1 MHDLQF
7 ASSEPSFGFCQAIFD
22 LDDDIHLVGVGVFA
36 PEAALFGGVVE
47 EDEGGARVL
56 PAQGFEA
63 GEVHA
68 SFGDGVHEYEVEA
81 LEGLGR
87 AGGDE
92 QPGVALVPFEG
103 GGAFLEGFLIGLV
116 LAGNGRQVAFQG
128 VPLRSPVFGNMLLL
142 NGEGGLG
149 SQADRSIF
157 SMVARVLSL
166 FTLLNPPNPLS
177 LAL

>member
-7 ASSEPSFGFCQAIFD
+7 ASSEPSFGFCQTIFD
-22 LDDDIHLVGVGVFA
+22 LDDDVHFVGVGVFA

-68 SFGDGVHEYEVEA
+68 GFGDGVNEYEVEA
-81 LEGLGR
+81 LEGLGG

-92 QPGVALVPFEG
+92 
-103 GGAFLEGFLIGLV
+103 
-116 LAGNGRQVAFQG
+116 
-128 VPLRSPVFGNMLLL
+128 
-142 NGEGGLG
+142 
-149 SQADRSIF
+149 
-157 SMVARVLSL
+157 
-166 FTLLNPPNPLS
+166 
-177 LAL
+177 